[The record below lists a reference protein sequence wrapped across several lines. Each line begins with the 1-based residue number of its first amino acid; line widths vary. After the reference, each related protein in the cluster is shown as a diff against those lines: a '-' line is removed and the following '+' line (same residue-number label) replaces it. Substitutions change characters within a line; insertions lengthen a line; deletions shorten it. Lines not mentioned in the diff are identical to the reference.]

1 MILPSK
7 THIPD
12 LTSQRAD
19 ENARVVID
27 IRVSFNVNT
36 DDCLFIHS
44 MKHLSIVWYCWIA
57 LKPGDAAKCKK
68 HPPGSQTIHSKG
80 GRRQHGWHGG
90 NKQINT
96 LTGWLR

>member
-12 LTSQRAD
+12 LTSQRAG

-44 MKHLSIVWYCWIA
+44 MKHLSIVWYCRIV

-68 HPPGSQTIHSKG
+68 HPPGFRPYILRVAEDSMAGMG
-80 GRRQHGWHGG
+80 GI
-90 NKQINT
+90 NK
-96 LTGWLR
+96 